1 MWLQKLFSSPYCKVG
16 IKQRLFVKQVQPKR
30 PLFGMGCG
38 SYGLST
44 TTVVMKNFS
53 FQQENGQVKTTQWPC
68 GYSRP
73 LTVSYHSLRAWA
85 LRTSRFQCV
94 KAVDRHTSY
103 QTRLWTLAKAST
115 LALTLSNTTAHTQ
128 SMVLVMDGEG
138 TLVTSN
144 SQDSFVR
151 NYNDG
156 VGQGSA
162 SQVMQLFGQQ
172 AVNEA
177 IGATSDSFRVASVAP
192 RGVAPRP
199 EILQA
204 IDATAMRYA
213 SHPAL
218 RRAGLT
224 VTEWR
229 LLFRSNIETE
239 SGYNI
244 NARSPV
250 GAIGLG
256 QLMPE
261 TARDLNVDPHDW
273 QQNLDGSARYLLM
286 MLVQFG
292 NAQHALAA
300 YNAGPNAVE
309 QYAGIP
315 PYRETQNH
323 VSRVLAV
330 FNRLEGENL

>member
-1 MWLQKLFSSPYCKVG
+1 MNG
-16 IKQRLFVKQVQPKR
+16 D
-30 PLFGMGCG
+30 G
-38 SYGLST
+38 SLSEST
-44 TTVVMKNFS
+44 AQDNF
-53 FQQENGQVKTTQWPC
+53 
-68 GYSRP
+68 
-73 LTVSYHSLRAWA
+73 A
-85 LRTSRFQCV
+85 
-94 KAVDRHTSY
+94 
-103 QTRLWTLAKAST
+103 
-115 LALTLSNTTAHTQ
+115 
-128 SMVLVMDGEG
+128 
-138 TLVTSN
+138 
-144 SQDSFVR
+144 R

-162 SQVMQLFGQQ
+162 AEGLQLFGQDI
-172 AVNEA
+172 AV
-177 IGATSDSFRVASVAP
+177 DSETADGDFRVASVAP
-192 RGVAPRP
+192 TTAVPGP

-218 RRAGLT
+218 RRAGLS

-229 LLFRSNIETE
+229 LLFRANIEIE
-239 SGYNI
+239 SAYNVG
-244 NARSPV
+244 ARSQV

-261 TARDLNVDPHDW
+261 TARDLNVDPHNW

-292 NAQHALAA
+292 DARLALAA
-300 YNAGPNAVE
+300 YNAGPDAVTRNN
-309 QYAGIP
+309 GIP

-330 FNRLEGENL
+330 FNRLEGENS

>member
-1 MWLQKLFSSPYCKVG
+1 
-16 IKQRLFVKQVQPKR
+16 
-30 PLFGMGCG
+30 
-38 SYGLST
+38 
-44 TTVVMKNFS
+44 
-53 FQQENGQVKTTQWPC
+53 
-68 GYSRP
+68 
-73 LTVSYHSLRAWA
+73 
-85 LRTSRFQCV
+85 
-94 KAVDRHTSY
+94 
-103 QTRLWTLAKAST
+103 
-115 LALTLSNTTAHTQ
+115 
-128 SMVLVMDGEG
+128 MVLVMNGDGSLSE
-138 TLVTSN
+138 SA
-144 SQDSFVR
+144 SQENFTR

-162 SQVMQLFGQQ
+162 ADGLQLFGQQ
-172 AVNEA
+172 VDEPDQA
-177 IGATSDSFRVASVAP
+177 ATADGFRVATLAP
-192 RGVAPRP
+192 RGAVPRP

-204 IDATAMRYA
+204 IDATALRYA

-218 RRAGLT
+218 RRAGLS

-229 LLFRSNIETE
+229 LLFRSNIEIE
-239 SGYNI
+239 SGYNT
-244 NARSPV
+244 NVRSSV

-261 TARDLNVDPHDW
+261 TARDLNVDPHNW

-292 NAQHALAA
+292 DAQLALAA
-300 YNAGPNAVE
+300 YNAGPSAVE

-330 FNRLEGENL
+330 FNRLEGENS

>member
-1 MWLQKLFSSPYCKVG
+1 M
-16 IKQRLFVKQVQPKR
+16 
-30 PLFGMGCG
+30 
-38 SYGLST
+38 
-44 TTVVMKNFS
+44 
-53 FQQENGQVKTTQWPC
+53 
-68 GYSRP
+68 
-73 LTVSYHSLRAWA
+73 
-85 LRTSRFQCV
+85 
-94 KAVDRHTSY
+94 
-103 QTRLWTLAKAST
+103 
-115 LALTLSNTTAHTQ
+115 
-128 SMVLVMDGEG
+128 LVMNGDGSLSES
-138 TLVTSN
+138 TA
-144 SQDSFVR
+144 QDNFAR

-162 SQVMQLFGQQ
+162 AEGLQLFGQDI
-172 AVNEA
+172 AV
-177 IGATSDSFRVASVAP
+177 DSETADGDFRVASVAP
-192 RGVAPRP
+192 TTAVPGP

-218 RRAGLT
+218 RRAGLS

-229 LLFRSNIETE
+229 LLFRANIEIE
-239 SGYNI
+239 SAYNVG
-244 NARSPV
+244 ARSQV

-261 TARDLNVDPHDW
+261 TARDLNVDPHNW

-292 NAQHALAA
+292 DARLALAA
-300 YNAGPNAVE
+300 YNAGPDAVTRNN
-309 QYAGIP
+309 GIP

-330 FNRLEGENL
+330 FNRLEGENS

>member
-1 MWLQKLFSSPYCKVG
+1 
-16 IKQRLFVKQVQPKR
+16 
-30 PLFGMGCG
+30 
-38 SYGLST
+38 
-44 TTVVMKNFS
+44 
-53 FQQENGQVKTTQWPC
+53 
-68 GYSRP
+68 
-73 LTVSYHSLRAWA
+73 
-85 LRTSRFQCV
+85 
-94 KAVDRHTSY
+94 
-103 QTRLWTLAKAST
+103 
-115 LALTLSNTTAHTQ
+115 
-128 SMVLVMDGEG
+128 MVLVMNGDGSLSE
-138 TLVTSN
+138 SA
-144 SQDSFVR
+144 SQENFTR

-162 SQVMQLFGQQ
+162 ADGLQLFGQQ
-172 AVNEA
+172 IDEPDQA
-177 IGATSDSFRVASVAP
+177 ATADGFRVATVAP
-192 RGVAPRP
+192 RGAVPRP

-218 RRAGLT
+218 RRAGLS

-229 LLFRSNIETE
+229 LLFRSNIEIE
-239 SGYNI
+239 SGYNT
-244 NARSPV
+244 NVRSSV

-261 TARDLNVDPHDW
+261 TARDLNVDPHNW

-292 NAQHALAA
+292 DAQLALAA

-330 FNRLEGENL
+330 FNRLEGENS

>member
-1 MWLQKLFSSPYCKVG
+1 MNG
-16 IKQRLFVKQVQPKR
+16 D
-30 PLFGMGCG
+30 G
-38 SYGLST
+38 SLSEST
-44 TTVVMKNFS
+44 SQGNF
-53 FQQENGQVKTTQWPC
+53 
-68 GYSRP
+68 
-73 LTVSYHSLRAWA
+73 A
-85 LRTSRFQCV
+85 
-94 KAVDRHTSY
+94 
-103 QTRLWTLAKAST
+103 
-115 LALTLSNTTAHTQ
+115 
-128 SMVLVMDGEG
+128 
-138 TLVTSN
+138 
-144 SQDSFVR
+144 R

-162 SQVMQLFGQQ
+162 SEGLQLFGQDAGV
-172 AVNEA
+172 AV
-177 IGATSDSFRVASVAP
+177 SDESFRVASVAP
-192 RGVAPRP
+192 RGAVPRP

-218 RRAGLT
+218 RRAGLS

-229 LLFRSNIETE
+229 LLFRSNIEIE
-239 SGYNI
+239 SAYNVG
-244 NARSPV
+244 ARSEV

-261 TARDLNVDPHDW
+261 TARDLNVDPHNW

-292 NAQHALAA
+292 DAQLALAA

-330 FNRLEGENL
+330 FNRLEGENS

>member
-1 MWLQKLFSSPYCKVG
+1 
-16 IKQRLFVKQVQPKR
+16 
-30 PLFGMGCG
+30 
-38 SYGLST
+38 
-44 TTVVMKNFS
+44 
-53 FQQENGQVKTTQWPC
+53 
-68 GYSRP
+68 
-73 LTVSYHSLRAWA
+73 
-85 LRTSRFQCV
+85 
-94 KAVDRHTSY
+94 
-103 QTRLWTLAKAST
+103 
-115 LALTLSNTTAHTQ
+115 
-128 SMVLVMDGEG
+128 MVLVMNGDGSLSE
-138 TLVTSN
+138 SA
-144 SQDSFVR
+144 SQENFTR

-162 SQVMQLFGQQ
+162 ADGLQLFGQQ
-172 AVNEA
+172 VDEPDQA
-177 IGATSDSFRVASVAP
+177 ATADGFRVATVAP
-192 RGVAPRP
+192 RGAVPRP

-218 RRAGLT
+218 RRAGLS

-229 LLFRSNIETE
+229 LLFRSNIEIE
-239 SGYNI
+239 SGYNT
-244 NARSPV
+244 NVRSSV

-261 TARDLNVDPHDW
+261 TARDLNVDPHNW

-292 NAQHALAA
+292 DAQLALAA

-330 FNRLEGENL
+330 FNRLEGENS

>member
-1 MWLQKLFSSPYCKVG
+1 MNG
-16 IKQRLFVKQVQPKR
+16 D
-30 PLFGMGCG
+30 G
-38 SYGLST
+38 SLSE
-44 TTVVMKNFS
+44 S
-53 FQQENGQVKTTQWPC
+53 ASQENFT
-68 GYSRP
+68 
-73 LTVSYHSLRAWA
+73 
-85 LRTSRFQCV
+85 
-94 KAVDRHTSY
+94 
-103 QTRLWTLAKAST
+103 
-115 LALTLSNTTAHTQ
+115 
-128 SMVLVMDGEG
+128 
-138 TLVTSN
+138 
-144 SQDSFVR
+144 R

-162 SQVMQLFGQQ
+162 ADGLQLFGQQ
-172 AVNEA
+172 IDEPDQA
-177 IGATSDSFRVASVAP
+177 ATADGFRVATVAP
-192 RGVAPRP
+192 RGAVPRP

-218 RRAGLT
+218 RRAGLS

-229 LLFRSNIETE
+229 LLFRSNIEIE
-239 SGYNI
+239 SDYNT
-244 NARSPV
+244 NVRSSV

-261 TARDLNVDPHDW
+261 TARDLNVDPHNW

-292 NAQHALAA
+292 DAQLALAA

-330 FNRLEGENL
+330 FNRLEGENS

>member
-1 MWLQKLFSSPYCKVG
+1 
-16 IKQRLFVKQVQPKR
+16 
-30 PLFGMGCG
+30 
-38 SYGLST
+38 
-44 TTVVMKNFS
+44 
-53 FQQENGQVKTTQWPC
+53 
-68 GYSRP
+68 
-73 LTVSYHSLRAWA
+73 
-85 LRTSRFQCV
+85 
-94 KAVDRHTSY
+94 
-103 QTRLWTLAKAST
+103 
-115 LALTLSNTTAHTQ
+115 
-128 SMVLVMDGEG
+128 MVLVMNGDGSLSE
-138 TLVTSN
+138 SS
-144 SQDSFVR
+144 SQENFTR

-162 SQVMQLFGQQ
+162 ADGLQLFGQQ
-172 AVNEA
+172 VDEPDQAANA
-177 IGATSDSFRVASVAP
+177 DGFRVATVAP
-192 RGVAPRP
+192 RGAVPRP

-218 RRAGLT
+218 RRAGLS

-229 LLFRSNIETE
+229 LLFRSNIEIE
-239 SGYNI
+239 SGYNT
-244 NARSPV
+244 NVRSSV

-261 TARDLNVDPHDW
+261 TARDLNVDPHNW

-292 NAQHALAA
+292 DAQLALAA

-330 FNRLEGENL
+330 FNRLEGENS

>member
-1 MWLQKLFSSPYCKVG
+1 
-16 IKQRLFVKQVQPKR
+16 
-30 PLFGMGCG
+30 
-38 SYGLST
+38 
-44 TTVVMKNFS
+44 
-53 FQQENGQVKTTQWPC
+53 
-68 GYSRP
+68 
-73 LTVSYHSLRAWA
+73 
-85 LRTSRFQCV
+85 
-94 KAVDRHTSY
+94 
-103 QTRLWTLAKAST
+103 
-115 LALTLSNTTAHTQ
+115 
-128 SMVLVMDGEG
+128 MVLVMNGDGSLSE
-138 TLVTSN
+138 SS
-144 SQDSFVR
+144 SQENFTR

-162 SQVMQLFGQQ
+162 ADGLQLFGQQ
-172 AVNEA
+172 IDEPDQA
-177 IGATSDSFRVASVAP
+177 ATADGFRVATVAP
-192 RGVAPRP
+192 RGAVPRP

-218 RRAGLT
+218 RRAGLS

-229 LLFRSNIETE
+229 MLFRSNIEIE
-239 SGYNI
+239 SGYNT
-244 NARSPV
+244 NVRSSV

-261 TARDLNVDPHDW
+261 TARDLNVDPHNW

-292 NAQHALAA
+292 DAQLALAA
-300 YNAGPNAVE
+300 YNAGPSAVE

-330 FNRLEGENL
+330 FNRLEGENS